1 MNFLNL
7 GIMIAKGR
15 TNIRAEIDFVYD
27 AYDSL
32 IKRVENSYSK
42 DIKNLEGI
50 VQSIEANSNIDYEEK
65 KTELDPYLGEI
76 ETLIGQNQK
85 AQEAIFCGIYS
96 FWEKS
101 LYRLCQYY
109 KIEVCKKNGNT
120 NYAPGII
127 DYLKVLLPGQL
138 DAIPQVLLEG
148 IREFRN
154 YLAHGALSPK
164 RKGIIEN
171 ISPQDLAIQGAFGNY
186 ALESFSELHKVLD
199 LVCKKLQEIE
209 EKQNH

>member
-65 KTELDPYLGEI
+65 R
-76 ETLIGQNQK
+76 Q
-85 AQEAIFCGIYS
+85 S
-96 FWEKS
+96 
-101 LYRLCQYY
+101 
-109 KIEVCKKNGNT
+109 
-120 NYAPGII
+120 
-127 DYLKVLLPGQL
+127 
-138 DAIPQVLLEG
+138 
-148 IREFRN
+148 
-154 YLAHGALSPK
+154 
-164 RKGIIEN
+164 
-171 ISPQDLAIQGAFGNY
+171 
-186 ALESFSELHKVLD
+186 
-199 LVCKKLQEIE
+199 
-209 EKQNH
+209 